1 VAFLSFNYQLPT
13 GITLVP
19 PGILVPT
26 QGALTPPPHEAFS
39 KDPLSVQLVH
49 TVLLGAGTRRCPGL
63 SLYVPPWQI
72 FLCSSPGLGFGGG
85 VARVG
90 DVVHVGEGGGDGDF
104 PIPVVWEA
112 ET

>member
-1 VAFLSFNYQLPT
+1 V
-13 GITLVP
+13 
-19 PGILVPT
+19 
-26 QGALTPPPHEAFS
+26 
-39 KDPLSVQLVH
+39 
-49 TVLLGAGTRRCPGL
+49 
-63 SLYVPPWQI
+63 YVPPWQI
-72 FLCSSPGLGFGGG
+72 SLCSSPGLGFGGG